1 MIMKFSC
8 NKISLLN
15 FSWKFVRKSFL
26 GLLLPDSDWVSFCDL
41 WNYEREC
48 HHLQLKNKL
57 CFIVVKGKVAAH
69 IQPTKSA
76 MSSDNSTI
84 VRHFKCGEVI
94 HLFSNQD
101 KIPRDSDGSA
111 LVFGNVQL
119 SFVPDKGTSVIS
131 LGRVEYNHFIR
142 DRPRLTSLSAFMG
155 LRMSDLVGSHIYFEG
170 VSPDKVSRQRL
181 YSTQLLFCS
190 IMSYALFCCCSF
202 TTCHI
207 LSFPFHSICFCQESF
222 VCCVRTDGATELCK
236 K

>member
-1 MIMKFSC
+1 
-8 NKISLLN
+8 
-15 FSWKFVRKSFL
+15 
-26 GLLLPDSDWVSFCDL
+26 
-41 WNYEREC
+41 
-48 HHLQLKNKL
+48 
-57 CFIVVKGKVAAH
+57 VVKGKVAAH

-76 MSSDNSTI
+76 MPSDNSTI

-119 SFVPDKGTSVIS
+119 SFLPDKGTSVIS

-170 VSPDKVSRQRL
+170 VSPDKVTRHRL
-181 YSTQLLFCS
+181 RSTQLVLCPSLSCPMLCS
-190 IMSYALFCCCSF
+190 AVHYLSYPF
-202 TTCHI
+202 I
-207 LSFPFHSICFCQESF
+207 SFPLHLFLCFLP
-222 VCCVRTDGATELCK
+222 RELCVLCSNPWCD
-236 K
+236 